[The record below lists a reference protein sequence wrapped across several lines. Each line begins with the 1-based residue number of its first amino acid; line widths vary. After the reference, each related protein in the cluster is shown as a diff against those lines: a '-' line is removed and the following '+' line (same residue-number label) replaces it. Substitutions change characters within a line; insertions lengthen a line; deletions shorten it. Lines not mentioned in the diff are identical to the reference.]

1 MGHLLSRRDALRIS
15 ATTVIAGTICGDAL
29 PSAAA
34 TIPIG
39 KVGREQ
45 DAMADFLQATDFMRR
60 IADDDRVKGFAD
72 LNDNLIQA
80 IASFGVGELHARRAE
95 RLQALKLSGSRSQ
108 AAAKLSARYNE
119 KGQKLLDSAMVGVK
133 ALEKDLEKYPK
144 EPLSAVIVD
153 EFYEDLREALVDLEV
168 KASDVEQ
175 INTVI
180 RSGFDQFRGKPPQGI
195 SEYLTSKIKE
205 LGDIRKRSDRGA
217 VSNVPLW
224 KIAAIA
230 VAVGVWIWAL
240 FRCGAGKCSL
250 SEGLA
255 YFVIFAVAVLITKFC

>member
-108 AAAKLSARYNE
+108 AAA
-119 KGQKLLDSAMVGVK
+119 
-133 ALEKDLEKYPK
+133 
-144 EPLSAVIVD
+144 
-153 EFYEDLREALVDLEV
+153 
-168 KASDVEQ
+168 
-175 INTVI
+175 
-180 RSGFDQFRGKPPQGI
+180 
-195 SEYLTSKIKE
+195 
-205 LGDIRKRSDRGA
+205 
-217 VSNVPLW
+217 
-224 KIAAIA
+224 IA